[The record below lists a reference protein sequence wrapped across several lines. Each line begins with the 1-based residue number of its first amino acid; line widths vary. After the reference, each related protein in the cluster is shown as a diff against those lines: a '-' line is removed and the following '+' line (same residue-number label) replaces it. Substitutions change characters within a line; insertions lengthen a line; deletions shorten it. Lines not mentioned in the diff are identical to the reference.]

1 MARKLKVANGVN
13 LQHQPRDGRGR
24 IAVWIIGKKRWGWRS
39 PVDVREMIG
48 MEQATLEAP
57 AGSPTKPT
65 PENPFPDGVELD
77 ASESDDGDDEAP
89 AAPAAQ
95 LESRGVVAS
104 RSTK

>member
-24 IAVWIIGKKRWGWRS
+24 IAVWILGKKRWGWRS

-57 AGSPTKPT
+57 AGSPPKPT

-95 LESRGVVAS
+95 LESRGAVAS